1 MKEVGDLLREGDPIS
16 REGGISAADVSR
28 MRRAIVAAARDRESA
43 TNLWWPKPMIVAATV
58 AVTLMAGVL
67 VGRLLPARDVAIVGG
82 ADDVSLDSARPIE
95 RRQLQFASPGGTR
108 IIWVFDPDFT
118 P

>member
-1 MKEVGDLLREGDPIS
+1 MKDVGDLLRDGDPVS
-16 REGGISAADVSR
+16 REGGMSAADVNR
-28 MRRAIVAAARDRESA
+28 MRRAIVTAAAEHEPAISI
-43 TNLWWPKPMIVAATV
+43 WWPKPMIVAATV
-58 AVTLMAGVL
+58 AVTLTAGVL
-67 VGRLLPARDVAIVGG
+67 VGRLMPPRDGAIVDS
-82 ADDVSLDSARPIE
+82 AANVVSDSARAVE